1 MRKVPSCGTALNC
14 EDEARRPRPVHDHG
28 GGPRIPSGESP
39 DGLPADSAAEYPGH
53 PGRAAVAV
61 STRGHRGLAR
71 NAAGNSGP
79 TSYSSESSAI
89 AAVNLDVAR
98 HVA

>member
-1 MRKVPSCGTALNC
+1 M
-14 EDEARRPRPVHDHG
+14 
-28 GGPRIPSGESP
+28 
-39 DGLPADSAAEYPGH
+39 
-53 PGRAAVAV
+53 AV

-89 AAVNLDVAR
+89 EAVNLGVGGYLVKPFRAADVMAVVAR
-98 HVA
+98 ALSVPAA